1 MTASVCVHGTP
12 GQRLL
17 ESGAHR
23 YGTADASRGAFIE
36 RAVAR
41 ALEHWL
47 SRRPDRAGLHLFH
60 DLGGFRNV
68 TGRGLGPVSLGR
80 ANIDHVVLSGAQ
92 WLLVDSKG
100 LGAGTLTTDPEG
112 RGVLVQADGTSVPQ
126 QWMDSTREWS
136 AAGVLFR
143 LTGLRGWP
151 VWVLPDVTTLDLPGL
166 GKARAFRSGGTVGQ
180 ISDVYGGSLDE
191 VLAVPQ
197 PPADPDA
204 VAALGRYVTAA
215 ASAASG

>member
-1 MTASVCVHGTP
+1 MTASVHVHGVP

-17 ESGAHR
+17 EDGAR
-23 YGTADASRGAFIE
+23 AYGAADASRGSFIE
-36 RAVAR
+36 QAVAR

-60 DLGGFRNV
+60 DLGGFRDV
-68 TGRGLGPVSLGR
+68 AGHGFGPVSLGT

-92 WLLVDSKG
+92 WLLIDAKG
-100 LGAGTLTTDPEG
+100 TGAGTLTTDDRG
-112 RGVLVQADGTSVPQ
+112 RGILIRPDGTVRPQ
-126 QWMDSTREWS
+126 RWLDSRRERS
-136 AAGVLFR
+136 AAGVLVR

-151 VWVLPDVTTLDLPGL
+151 VWVLPDATIFGPGMT
-166 GKARAFRSGGTVGQ
+166 KARAFQGGGTVTQ

-197 PPADPDA
+197 PPADSSAVEALSRFLARPLDA
-204 VAALGRYVTAA
+204 VLD
-215 ASAASG
+215 